1 MSTIT
6 ADHRV
11 TQVVRTKTDLFRKLL
26 EWGGFGAG
34 AILVA
39 FGVVAIAMGFSGR
52 ATVADSLSLEKIVGS
67 ADMTPALIAKEAKDA
82 GLTNVANMPTVDVA
96 GKAIDNG
103 TKARAFASY
112 MRIHALEA
120 SGGFTYAQMGR
131 FTAKP
136 DAPKAELAVGGGT
149 DNPQFAV
156 IDAASKQPVANG
168 VRNLWVTE
176 TALTTALNTSYMA
189 DRLGLFGIVVG
200 IALLLSGIGFI
211 VLAFAALHRT
221 KVAVPLI

>member
-6 ADHRV
+6 ADQRV
-11 TQVVRTKTDLFRKLL
+11 RHVAHTKSDLMRKLL
-26 EWGGFGAG
+26 EWGGFAAG

-39 FGVVAIAMGFSGR
+39 FGVVAISMGFSGR
-52 ATVADSLSLEKIVGS
+52 ATVADSLKLEKIVGS

-82 GLTNVANMPTVDVA
+82 GLTNVVLPTVSVA
-96 GKAIDNG
+96 GLAIDSG
-103 TKARAFASY
+103 PRARAFASY
-112 MRIHALEA
+112 MRIHTLEA
-120 SGGFTYAQMGR
+120 SGGFTYAEMGR
-131 FTAKP
+131 FMAKP
-136 DAPKAELAVGGGT
+136 DAPKSELAVGGGT
-149 DNPQFAV
+149 NNDKFAM

-211 VLAFAALHRT
+211 VLAFAALHRPKT
-221 KVAVPLI
+221 AASLS

>member
-1 MSTIT
+1 M
-6 ADHRV
+6 
-11 TQVVRTKTDLFRKLL
+11 RKLL

-34 AILVA
+34 AIFVA
-39 FGVVAIAMGFSGR
+39 FGVVAIVMGFSGR
-52 ATVADSLSLEKIVGS
+52 ATVADSLKLEKIVGS

-82 GLTNVANMPTVDVA
+82 GLTNVVLPTVSVA
-96 GKAIDNG
+96 GLAIDSG
-103 TKARAFASY
+103 PRARAFASY
-112 MRIHALEA
+112 MRIHTLEA
-120 SGGFTYAQMGR
+120 SGGFTYAEMGR
-131 FTAKP
+131 FMAKP
-136 DAPKAELAVGGGT
+136 DAPKSELAVGGGT
-149 DNPQFAV
+149 NNDKFAM

-211 VLAFAALHRT
+211 ILAFAALHRPKT
-221 KVAVPLI
+221 AASLS

>member
-11 TQVVRTKTDLFRKLL
+11 TQVVRSKSDLMRKLL
-26 EWGGFGAG
+26 EWGGFAAG

-39 FGVVAIAMGFSGR
+39 FGVVAIVMGFSGR
-52 ATVADSLSLEKIVGS
+52 ATVADSLKLEKIVGS

-82 GLTNVANMPTVDVA
+82 GLTNVTLPTVSVA
-96 GKAIDNG
+96 GLAIDSG
-103 TKARAFASY
+103 PRARAFASY
-112 MRIHALEA
+112 MRIHTLEA
-120 SGGFTYAQMGR
+120 SGGFTYAEMGR

-149 DNPQFAV
+149 NNPQFAM

-211 VLAFAALHRT
+211 VLAFAALHR
-221 KVAVPLI
+221 KAAEQLS